1 MLIILPL
8 VENVVSF
15 YRTADGVQHIT
26 VALAVYTFL
35 KCLDRETEINLV
47 CGNVFTD
54 AREVCSLDGIQ
65 KHKKA

>member
-1 MLIILPL
+1 MRIVLPL
-8 VENVVSF
+8 VENIVSF
-15 YRTADGVQHIT
+15 YWTADGVQHIT
-26 VALAVYTFL
+26 VTLAVYTFL

-65 KHKKA
+65 EYKKA